1 MTVSPEVCP
10 DDEQKTVFIHDYYSY
25 KFTDTLQRSST
36 YTNIQYVS
44 NAVLSNDYR
53 KFFRSLFWDIVR
65 EVFQKASNR
74 LKSLKFDQNT
84 LLSRQIQHYLKHIH
98 LSV

>member
-1 MTVSPEVCP
+1 M
-10 DDEQKTVFIHDYYSY
+10 
-25 KFTDTLQRSST
+25 R
-36 YTNIQYVS
+36 QYVS

-53 KFFRSLFWDIVR
+53 KFFWSLFWDIVR